1 MRPDAVTLLF
11 KEAYDVFPPLEGKP
25 TDDDLLAIREALLPL
40 LMVIPYD
47 AVGGIHS
54 LTALLTD
61 DAKYAAAHGGNAF
74 VRPARLPLYDLNIPD
89 DAPTV
94 VRVRSE
100 AAHQSK
106 LEDYANYEAAERG
119 CAKFLRDVVD
129 EVWYND
135 LKDAETFYTQ
145 VTALEIMTF
154 LDLNSG
160 GLHAVDMLSLRTNM
174 HQYYTQADGIPQY
187 IIMLEDAQK
196 KAKRAGMP
204 IADVELVMMASAAVL
219 AAQHFPRE
227 VDDWEGL
234 PAASRTWSAWKT
246 AFRLAHLKRQRQ
258 ILASG
263 GGEPLRG
270 AHGVTPAGLPPTMDR
285 LESALDNLA
294 LAAMNDKTV
303 LEQLTAANLALTS
316 TVATLTATNKKLAD
330 KAKSVTPGTPG
341 KVPKH
346 PHPGNYCWTHGHRV
360 SKDHTSATCG
370 NKAAGHKDDATLSN
384 TMGGSE
390 KDKGWDKPRT

>member
-11 KEAYDVFPPLEGKP
+11 KEAHDVFPPLEGKP

-47 AVGGIHS
+47 AVGGVHS

-61 DAKYAAAHGGNAF
+61 NAKYAAAHGGDSF
-74 VRPARLPLYDLNIPD
+74 VRPARLPLYDSSIPD

-100 AAHQSK
+100 AAHKSK

-196 KAKRAGMP
+196 KAQRAGMP
-204 IADVELVMMASAAVL
+204 IADIELVMMASAAVL

-234 PAASRTWSAWKT
+234 PASSRTWSAWKT

-263 GGEPLRG
+263 GGEPLGG
-270 AHGVTPAGLPPTMDR
+270 AHGVTPAGFPPPMDR

-294 LAAMNDKTV
+294 LAATNDKTV

-341 KVPKH
+341 KAAKH

-370 NKAAGHKDDATLSN
+370 NKAAGHKDDATLAN

-390 KDKGWDKPRT
+390 RDKGWDKPRT